1 MSQSPGNQSHCTPRL
16 FSFGNYREAS
26 QKGFN
31 VFSIQD
37 VGWKP
42 ECLNYQVLNLSTSPH
57 KVFHGHCSLTV
68 CFSALKMSAPVRG
81 LGTSASGWTTSLTYL
96 YLTIYLLRF
105 EIVPVSSLSQSKRKP
120 SDVWLVV
127 PSWSLSSEQ
136 IIFHI
141 SDIFHI
147 SGKSSPMFINFIWAF
162 TNQPYKGCG
171 WKADD
176 GFLIACH
183 SWQQENECCDLMRV
197 QFHSKQV
204 QLTLPSIWLSRKFLP
219 YFITWAQV

>member
-81 LGTSASGWTTSLTYL
+81 LGISASGWTTSLTYL

-105 EIVPVSSLSQSKRKP
+105 EIVPVPSLSQSKRKP

-127 PSWSLSSEQ
+127 PSWSLSGEQ

-147 SGKSSPMFINFIWAF
+147 SGKSSPMFICSGTSSEHLQISHTRAVAEK
-162 TNQPYKGCG
+162 QMM
-171 WKADD
+171 DSS
-176 GFLIACH
+176 LHVIAG
-183 SWQQENECCDLMRV
+183 
-197 QFHSKQV
+197 SKKMNAV
-204 QLTLPSIWLSRKFLP
+204 I
-219 YFITWAQV
+219 